1 MECAN
6 KLEGAADY
14 LGHAT
19 PLTGRERK
27 VLQLL
32 AESNS
37 NKEVAMALG
46 ISIRTAET
54 YRARIMNKLIFIRWY
69 IWCAMRFATELFKRE
84 QSTCFGCLHN
94 LDSPKAKFPLN
105 ESRRRSL
112 PLK

>member
-6 KLEGAADY
+6 KLEGTADY

-54 YRARIMNKLIFIRWY
+54 YRARIMNKLNLHSLVHLVRYAIRNG
-69 IWCAMRFATELFKRE
+69 IVQA
-84 QSTCFGCLHN
+84 
-94 LDSPKAKFPLN
+94 
-105 ESRRRSL
+105 
-112 PLK
+112 